1 MQEFLFPSNTKLLL
15 SGEYLVTRGALAL
28 ALPLKFTQTLKI
40 TDTGLPGTELLWQS
54 REQGK
59 VWFEATFDVDDF
71 QINATTDK
79 QIANTLQQIL
89 LATREMNAGFLAG
102 NHEMHAETETDFEL
116 HWGLG
121 SSSTLISSIARWANV
136 NPYHLLQ
143 KTFGGS
149 GYDIAC
155 ATAQGP
161 IFYRLR
167 LNNQQPEVRPA
178 DFHPTFFHQV
188 GFVYLGKKMNSR
200 SSMAEFNQKS
210 NFSEQTIQQISRISM
225 ELTQVDTIEAFEE
238 LLNEHER
245 IMAEV
250 LQIQPIKN
258 QLFKDY
264 PFTIKSL
271 GAWGGDFALFTCRN
285 MQEARNY
292 FQQKGMQ
299 PVFSYVELVCSA

>member
-1 MQEFLFPSNTKLLL
+1 MQEFIFPSYTKLLL

-40 TDTGLPGTELLWQS
+40 TDTGLPGNELLWQS
-54 REQGK
+54 CEQGK
-59 VWFEATFDVDDF
+59 VWFEATFDYDDF

-79 QIANTLQQIL
+79 QIAATLQKIL
-89 LATREMNAGFLAG
+89 LAARELNSGFLTG

-116 HWGLG
+116 QWGLG

-161 IFYRLR
+161 IFYRL
-167 LNNQQPEVRPA
+167 NNQQPEVSLA
-178 DFHPTFFHQV
+178 DFYPTFSHLI

-210 NFSEQTIQQISRISM
+210 NFSEQTIQQISHITM
-225 ELTQVDTIEAFEE
+225 ELIQADTIEAFEE

-264 PFTIKSL
+264 PYTIKSL

-285 MQEARNY
+285 LQEASNY
-292 FQQKGMQ
+292 FQPKGMQ
-299 PVFSYVELVCSA
+299 PVFSYDELVRSA

>member
-54 REQGK
+54 REKGK
-59 VWFEATFDVDDF
+59 IWFEATFDYDDF
-71 QINATTDK
+71 QIIATTDK
-79 QIANTLQQIL
+79 HIATTLKQIL
-89 LATREMNAGFLAG
+89 LASREMNAGFLTS
-102 NHEMHAETETDFEL
+102 NHEMHAETETDFKL
-116 HWGLG
+116 QWGLG

-136 NPYHLLQ
+136 NPYRLLQ

-161 IFYRLR
+161 IFYRLI
-167 LNNQQPEVRPA
+167 NQQPEVKTA
-178 DFHPTFFHQV
+178 DFHPSFSHQI
-188 GFVYLGKKMNSR
+188 GFVYLGKKINSR
-200 SSMAEFNQKS
+200 SSMAKFNQKS

-225 ELTQVDTIEAFEE
+225 DLTKAATIETFEE

-258 QLFKDY
+258 HFFNDY
-264 PFTIKSL
+264 PYTLKSL

-285 MQEARNY
+285 LQEARIY
-292 FQQKGMQ
+292 FQQKSMQ
-299 PVFSYVELVCSA
+299 PVFSYEELVRSA

>member
-1 MQEFLFPSNTKLLL
+1 MQEFFFPSNTKLLL

-28 ALPLKFTQTLKI
+28 ALPLKFSQNLKI
-40 TDTGLPGTELLWQS
+40 TDTGLPGSELLWQS

-59 VWFEATFDVDDF
+59 VWFEATFDNEDF

-79 QIANTLQQIL
+79 QIATTLQQIL
-89 LATREMNAGFLAG
+89 LAAREINPNFLTG
-102 NHEMHAETETDFEL
+102 IHEIHAETETDFEL
-116 HWGLG
+116 QWGLG

-161 IFYRLR
+161 IFYRLI
-167 LNNQQPEVRPA
+167 NQQPEVKTA
-178 DFHPTFFHQV
+178 NFHPSFSHQI

-200 SSMAEFNQKS
+200 SSMAKFNQIG
-210 NFSEQTIQQISRISM
+210 NFSEQTIQKISQISADIS
-225 ELTQVDTIEAFEE
+225 QVDTIEAFEA
-238 LLNEHER
+238 LLNEHEK

-271 GAWGGDFALFTCRN
+271 GAWGGDFALFTSRNLHESKKYFQEKN
-285 MQEARNY
+285 MQPIFEFKNIVR
-292 FQQKGMQ
+292 
-299 PVFSYVELVCSA
+299 LV

>member
-1 MQEFLFPSNTKLLL
+1 MQEFIYPSYTKLLL

-28 ALPLKFTQTLKI
+28 ALPLKFTQILKI
-40 TDTGLPGTELLWQS
+40 TDTGQPGTELLWQS
-54 REQGK
+54 REKGK

-79 QIANTLQQIL
+79 QVASTLQQIL
-89 LATREMNAGFLAG
+89 LTAREMNGGFLSG

-116 HWGLG
+116 QWGLG

-161 IFYRLR
+161 IFYRL
-167 LNNQQPEVRPA
+167 NNQQPEVRPA
-178 DFHPTFFHQV
+178 DFRPTFSHQV

-200 SSMAEFNQKS
+200 SSMAEFNQKN
-210 NFSEQTIQQISRISM
+210 NFSEQTIQHISRISM
-225 ELTQVDTIEAFEE
+225 ELTQATTIEAFEE

-245 IMAEV
+245 IMSVV

-258 QLFKDY
+258 LLFKDY
-264 PFTIKSL
+264 PYTIKSL
-271 GAWGGDFALFTCRN
+271 GAWGGDFALFTYRN

-299 PVFSYVELVCSA
+299 PVFSYNELVRSA